1 MTKKLSPSLL
11 PILLFVAGLAF
22 FAVASFLVFSPEKGP
37 APSAIGGPFTLT
49 SQDGTKISDKDLQ
62 GRPFLV
68 FFGFTHCPDVC
79 PTALF
84 EVTQVFSKLG
94 PNAKISAL
102 FITVDPE
109 RDTPAVMKDYV
120 SNFDPRIKGVSG
132 DRADLEK
139 VYAAYRVYAKKIPAE
154 KGDDYSMDHTAI
166 IYLMDKQ
173 GRFVNAFNMK
183 QSPED
188 AAKELAKYL

>member
-1 MTKKLSPSLL
+1 MC
-11 PILLFVAGLAF
+11 I
-22 FAVASFLVFSPEKGP
+22 
-37 APSAIGGPFTLT
+37 
-49 SQDGTKISDKDLQ
+49 
-62 GRPFLV
+62 
-68 FFGFTHCPDVC
+68 
-79 PTALF
+79 
-84 EVTQVFSKLG
+84 
-94 PNAKISAL
+94 
-102 FITVDPE
+102 
-109 RDTPAVMKDYV
+109 RD
-120 SNFDPRIKGVSG
+120 SVSG

-139 VYAAYRVYAKKIPAE
+139 VYASYRVYAKKIPAE